1 MEMQRMS
8 VKEIINHILLLMPVF
23 VLLFCIA
30 KINIY
35 KIYGFKSLQKIIGLN
50 CKQDNFKIIMQ
61 YILFW
66 SLILLMVMYLIALYK
81 VFNTSWWLI

>member
-1 MEMQRMS
+1 MS
-8 VKEIINHILLLMPVF
+8 INEIINHILLLIPVF
-23 VLLFCIA
+23 VLSFCIA
-30 KINIY
+30 KVNFY
-35 KIYGFKSLQKIIGLN
+35 KIYGFKPLKKIIALN
-50 CKQDNFKIIMQ
+50 CKQNNFKIFIQ